1 MKPAKVILATV
12 LGIVAVILAVKL
24 LSGLFGFLVSLI
36 TGLVGLAI
44 GVAVIGG
51 LGWVVLRLLGKKS
64 ITSGKHRSLP

>member
-1 MKPAKVILATV
+1 MKPAKVLLATV